1 VFGDEAE
8 LDSAERLVNDWQ
20 STIEDRATKAH
31 ALSQRLGAL
40 TATARSR
47 DGLVEATVASSGVL
61 MGLHLDDKVRRQPA
75 SWIAKQVLAVT
86 QQALDQLATQA
97 AKATQE
103 TVGADSPEGRAVMAS
118 FTTRLTQATD
128 HDGDTRR

>member
-8 LDSAERLVNDWQ
+8 LDSAERLIDDWQ
-20 STIEDRATKAH
+20 STIEDRATKAR

-47 DGLVEATVASSGVL
+47 DGLVETTVAASGVL
-61 MGLHLDDKVRRQPA
+61 TGLRLDERVRRQPA
-75 SWIAKQVLAVT
+75 AWIAKQVLTVT
-86 QQALDQLATQA
+86 QQALDQLAAQA
-97 AKATQE
+97 AEATQE
-103 TVGADSPEGRAVMAS
+103 TVGEDSPEGRAIVAS
-118 FTTRLTQATD
+118 YTTRLTQAAD